1 MQLWTLV
8 LLVGSADA
16 CTTIIAGKKA
26 TSDGS
31 VMCTHS
37 NDGGG
42 TTDPRLVKIPAADF
56 AAGATRPIYWAT
68 EDYPRHVGSDRG
80 AAAYAPVGSQK
91 VSEPIGQ
98 IPQVQHTFA
107 YFEQTYGSMNEHQV
121 AIGESTCSGVFG
133 TKAVGHGGKAL
144 LSIDTLSQ
152 LAMERATSAR
162 AAVALM
168 GRLAEKYGFYGE
180 GSFEGSAESLMVTD
194 PDEGYI
200 FHILPDDTG
209 TSAIWAAQRVPD
221 DEVGVVANAFVIREL
236 NMSDAA
242 TFLASDSAF
251 AVARRKGW
259 WSPVEGLL
267 DFAATYSDGEY
278 AHKYYTGRRVWG
290 VYQRLAPSLGLSPTY
305 AEYLRSRPYPVFAK
319 PDAKVSVADLAA
331 AMRSYYEGTA
341 YDQTRG
347 LAAGP
352 FGTPDHVSGGSA
364 TGNVTGNW
372 ERTIGLYRTSDSH
385 IAQSR
390 RWLPDAMGGVLW
402 WGPHAAPYTLY
413 LPLACGMGALP
424 ESTLG
429 FQAVLDKRSLF
440 WGVRYLANLAQ
451 LKRSYAIEDITALQA
466 DWHARGLQAQ
476 AQADAM
482 ATAAGGTP
490 IATRD
495 LTDIYLAHAAKLL
508 GALWAA
514 ADGLMFKYADGFVN
528 EVHADGSF
536 VSHTVPAPDWWLR
549 DVNYTD
555 GPPPVPHRAA

>member
-1 MQLWTLV
+1 MERV
-8 LLVGSADA
+8 
-16 CTTIIAGKKA
+16 
-26 TSDGS
+26 SDGGLGLRTS
-31 VMCTHS
+31 LALALHQ
-37 NDGGG
+37 
-42 TTDPRLVKIPAADF
+42 LAA
-56 AAGATRPIYWAT
+56 AHPEIRRPISRRA
-68 EDYPRHVGSDRG
+68 V
-80 AAAYAPVGSQK
+80 
-91 VSEPIGQ
+91 
-98 IPQVQHTFA
+98 
-107 YFEQTYGSMNEHQV
+107 NEHQV

-194 PDEGYI
+194 PDEGFI

-221 DEVGVVANAFVIREL
+221 DQVGVVANAFVIREL
-236 NMSDAA
+236 NMSDNA

-251 AVARRKGW
+251 AVAQRKGW
-259 WSPVEGLL
+259 WSPSDGPL
-267 DFAATYSDGEY
+267 DFASMYSDGEY
-278 AHKYYTGRRVWG
+278 AHKYYTGRRVGG

-305 AEYLRSRPYPVFAK
+305 GEYLRSRPYPVFAK

-390 RWLPDAMGGVLW
+390 RALPDALGGVLW

-413 LPLACGMGALP
+413 LPLACGMAALP

-451 LKRSYAIEDITALQA
+451 LKRSYAIEDITALQE

-476 AQADAM
+476 AEADAM
-482 ATAAGGTP
+482 AAAPGGLP

-508 GALWAA
+508 EALWAA
-514 ADGLMFKYADGFVN
+514 ADGLMFKFADGFVN

-536 VSHTVPAPDWWLR
+536 VSHAVPAPDWWLR
-549 DVNYTD
+549 AVNYTD